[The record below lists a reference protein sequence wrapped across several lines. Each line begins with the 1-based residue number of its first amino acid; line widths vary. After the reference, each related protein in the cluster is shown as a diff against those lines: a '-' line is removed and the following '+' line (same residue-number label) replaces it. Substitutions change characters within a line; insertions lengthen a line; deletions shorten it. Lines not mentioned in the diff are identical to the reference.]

1 MALMKADNLCQP
13 CLWHT
18 WASTRPEAIALV
30 TAKSE
35 YTWQALV
42 ERIHRLARVLA
53 AQGVSEGAV
62 VTVVSNNSPDVV
74 MLHLACIQLGAITAL
89 TMPQPYQLIQENLRV
104 LYGEGQ
110 RQFVWSSDSA
120 ISGFSEQDRQR
131 LFTDCQILNLQAP
144 VASSASC
151 LARRDAG
158 RRDAEQ
164 RDTEQRDTEKIASIV
179 FTSGSSGV
187 PKAVAHTQEQH
198 LASARGLLAV
208 LSFQQHD
215 CWLLSLPIYHV
226 SGLSILYRWLSVGA
240 CLKIGSGQLEQDI
253 QGATHASLV
262 ATQLK
267 RLLDHRQPLQLSH
280 VLLGGSDVPL
290 PLCQQARDSGIETW
304 LGYGIT
310 EAASTVTAKP
320 TDGIASAGRVLP
332 NRQVQLRNKRIY
344 IAGDTLASGYYY
356 QGLLIPLVDEQGW
369 FDSKDVGQWVDGE
382 LRITGRADNQFIS
395 GGENIHCEEIEA
407 VLNRHPDIRQSLVI
421 PVHSAEYGVRPVA
434 LIDSAS
440 DQSALQLPLWL
451 ADKLTR
457 FKIPDAFFP
466 MPQQPQTGIKLSRK
480 AMREWLSDN
489 QNEYQLMNAP
499 ENVK

>member
-1 MALMKADNLCQP
+1 MNVDSLHQP

-18 WASTRPEAIALV
+18 WACTRPDAIALV
-30 TAKSE
+30 TPNNE
-35 YTWQALV
+35 YTWQALA
-42 ERIHRLARVLA
+42 EQIHHLARVLA
-53 AQGVSEGAV
+53 AQGVSEGTV

-89 TMPQPYQLIQENLRV
+89 IVPQPYQLIQEKLRV

-110 RQFVWSSDSA
+110 RQFVWIRDSV

-144 VASSASC
+144 AAASTPC
-151 LARRDAG
+151 LA
-158 RRDAEQ
+158 RDAEQ
-164 RDTEQRDTEKIASIV
+164 HDAERLVSIV

-187 PKAVAHTQEQH
+187 PKAVTHTQAQH

-208 LSFQQHD
+208 FPFQQYD
-215 CWLLSLPIYHV
+215 CWLLSLPLYHV
-226 SGLSILYRWLSVGA
+226 SGLSILYRWLSAGA

-253 QGATHASLV
+253 EGATHASLV

-267 RLLDHRQPLQLSH
+267 RLLDHHQPLRLSH
-280 VLLGGSDVPL
+280 VLLGGSDVPM
-290 PLCQQARDSGIETW
+290 PLCQQARDNGIETW
-304 LGYGIT
+304 LGYGMT

-320 TDGIASAGRVLP
+320 TDDIASAGRVLP

-344 IAGDTLASGYYY
+344 IAGDTLASGYYH
-356 QGLLIPLVDEQGW
+356 QGQLIPLVDEQGW
-369 FDSKDVGQWVDGE
+369 FDTKDVGQWIDGE

-407 VLNRHPDIRQSLVI
+407 VLNRHPDIRQSMVI
-421 PVHSAEYGVRPVA
+421 PVHSPEYGARPIA

-440 DQSALQLPLWL
+440 DLSALQLPLWL
-451 ADKLTR
+451 EDKLTR
-457 FKIPDAFFP
+457 FKIPDAFFS
-466 MPQQPQTGIKLSRK
+466 MPQQPQTGIKVSRK
-480 AMREWLSDN
+480 AMKEWFSDN
-489 QNEYQLMNAP
+489 QNEYQLMNDP

>member
-1 MALMKADNLCQP
+1 MAVLNPHSLHQP
-13 CLWHT
+13 CLWHS
-18 WASTRPEAIALV
+18 WAQTRPDDIALI
-30 TAKSE
+30 TADTE
-35 YTWQALV
+35 YTWQALT
-42 ERIHRLARVLA
+42 EQIHQLARVLA

-74 MLHLACIQLGAITAL
+74 MLHLACSQLGAITAL
-89 TMPQPYQLIQENLRV
+89 TMPQPYQLILKNLRV
-104 LYGEGQ
+104 LYGVGQ
-110 RQFVWSSDSA
+110 RQFVWISDSA
-120 ISGFSEQDRQR
+120 ISGLSEQDRQR

-144 VASSASC
+144 AASSAPC
-151 LARRDAG
+151 LARNAG
-158 RRDAEQ
+158 RQDAEQ
-164 RDTEQRDTEKIASIV
+164 RDTEQRNTEKIASIV

-187 PKAVAHTQEQH
+187 PKAVAHTQAQH

-215 CWLLSLPIYHV
+215 CWLLSLPMYHV
-226 SGLSILYRWLSVGA
+226 SGLSILYRWLTAGA

-253 QGATHASLV
+253 RGATHASLV

-304 LGYGIT
+304 LGYGMT

-320 TDGIASAGRVLP
+320 TDGIPSAGRVLP
-332 NRQVQLRNKRIY
+332 NRQVQLRNHRIY
-344 IAGDTLASGYYY
+344 IAGDTLASGYYH
-356 QGLLIPLVDEQGW
+356 QGQLIPLVDEQGW
-369 FDSKDVGQWVDGE
+369 FDTKDVGLWVDGE

-407 VLNRHPDIRQSLVI
+407 VLNRHPDIRQSMVI
-421 PVHSAEYGVRPVA
+421 PVHSPEYGARPIA
-434 LIDSAS
+434 LIDSPS
-440 DQSALQLPLWL
+440 DLSALQLPLWL

-480 AMREWLSDN
+480 AMKEWFSEN
-489 QNEYQLMNAP
+489 QHEYQLMNDP